1 MTGMGWVLR
10 WEPGSVQGLEHP
22 RVHRRRKFAFSCLPV
37 QVPVP
42 APVRVPVWV
51 RVRVPVWV
59 RVRVPARVSSARLTS
74 VGNPQRDLL
83 DG

>member
-37 QVPVP
+37 QAP
-42 APVRVPVWV
+42 APVRV
-51 RVRVPVWV
+51 RV

-74 VGNPQRDLL
+74 VGNLQRDLL